1 MKRHTT
7 SETITNSGYT
17 PLYIVRSNHSL
28 KFIRNEHT
36 KGLRQRFFEHR
47 DHPASKNLPFL
58 ILKTI
63 PWVILLLAI
72 AFW

>member
-7 SETITNSGYT
+7 SETSTNSSYT

-28 KFIRNEHT
+28 KFIRNEHNR
-36 KGLRQRFFEHR
+36 GLRQRFFEHG
-47 DHPASKNLPFL
+47 DQPLIKSLPFL
-58 ILKTI
+58 ILKSI

-72 AFW
+72 VL